1 MHRVVSTSAVAA
13 LYPHVAARLSPGEV
27 FKTVAV
33 LGSGPAAPDVM
44 QHLAP
49 ETVLVAVNNA
59 WRAVPRYDALIYS
72 DDLPEA
78 SKPPRCELGT
88 RGRSSPQYWP
98 AMQASG
104 GLLYCGATM
113 AFAAGYWVIH
123 NLPSSQVSFF
133 ASDMTYGAGPTHF
146 YGAGRPDPL
155 RVDLS
160 LQDLVAKG
168 LRLFYFGLTRNCLL
182 LNASAAPETRLPF
195 PRVKSGRSLRKNVM
209 AGLVESLEEDLAAM
223 GPVAAEALELE
234 ASGPFDARVPDYYRW
249 SESEVAWAHAAKVDA
264 AWRKLAPFVERV
276 GARVELAFA
285 DGPVAE
291 AGRPGANDDVAS
303 TPSSSADCAP
313 ACGAV
318 AELKRRTAE
327 ELELVKAQKVEV
339 EARASAFEDALRG
352 AEHELESARRLVE
365 DQARRVDELVA
376 WRDRLQRDYDVLE
389 RSAGMRAV
397 RLLKGLP
404 GLYPA
409 FLAAKRHLGR
419 T

>member
-1 MHRVVSTSAVAA
+1 MSQVVPMSAVSA
-13 LYPHVAARLSPGEV
+13 LYPHVANRLSPGEL

-160 LQDLVAKG
+160 LQDLGAKG

-182 LNASAAPETRLPF
+182 LNASAAPETQLPF
-195 PRVKSGRSLRKNVM
+195 PRVRSGRSLRKNVM
-209 AGLVESLEEDLAAM
+209 ADLVDSLEESLAAM
-223 GPVAAEALELE
+223 GPAAAEALELE
-234 ASGPFDARVPDYYRW
+234 ASAPFDARVPDYYRW
-249 SESEVAWAHAAKVDA
+249 SDSEAAWAHAAKVDA

-285 DGPVAE
+285 DGPEAE
-291 AGRPGANDDVAS
+291 AGRS
-303 TPSSSADCAP
+303 TLPSSAECAP

-318 AELKRRTAE
+318 AELKRRAAE

-339 EARASAFEDALRG
+339 EARASAVEDALRG

-365 DQARRVDELVA
+365 DQALRVDELVA
-376 WRDRLQRDYDVLE
+376 WRDRLQRDYDVLAQ
-389 RSAGMRAV
+389 SAGMRAV

-409 FLAAKRHLGR
+409 FLAAKRRLGKS
-419 T
+419 